1 MGRLNR
7 EGFEQY
13 DMTAVKLNIWQRG
26 LDAVRIAV
34 CDDNEIQ
41 RDITLQTVREY
52 LLELGDGSTIDTY
65 SSGRELVAAVEQGG
79 AYDVYI
85 MDIIMPDFDG
95 IETSKELRS
104 MSPTGEIVFLTNSNE
119 YAADSYG
126 VGALYYLLKPI
137 DKRKLYNVLQR
148 AADRLRR
155 METAGMLVTT
165 RTGVRRVLFQN
176 IIYAERCGRIMR
188 LHCLDGDFD
197 TVSLRDS
204 FKAAVAP
211 LLTDTRFYL
220 CGASCVLNLQHVVGV
235 REREATLDNG
245 VRLTLPRACAAPFR
259 TAWSDFWIAGR
270 DEYPQPADG

>member
-1 MGRLNR
+1 M
-7 EGFEQY
+7 
-13 DMTAVKLNIWQRG
+13 
-26 LDAVRIAV
+26 RIAV

-52 LLELGDGSTIDTY
+52 LFELDDGSTIDTY

-148 AADRLRR
+148 AADPDIIRRCKTAVGFLRQKDHILCQMGCKLLHRIVGGSIVQQNDLKILERL
-155 METAGMLVTT
+155 
-165 RTGVRRVLFQN
+165 LF
-176 IIYAERCGRIMR
+176 E
-188 LHCLDGDFD
+188 
-197 TVSLRDS
+197 
-204 FKAAVAP
+204 AV
-211 LLTDTRFYL
+211 
-220 CGASCVLNLQHVVGV
+220 Q
-235 REREATLDNG
+235 TLEG
-245 VRLTLPRACAAPFR
+245 ILPAV
-259 TAWSDFWIAGR
+259 IV
-270 DEYPQPADG
+270 

>member
-1 MGRLNR
+1 M
-7 EGFEQY
+7 
-13 DMTAVKLNIWQRG
+13 
-26 LDAVRIAV
+26 
-34 CDDNEIQ
+34 
-41 RDITLQTVREY
+41 
-52 LLELGDGSTIDTY
+52 
-65 SSGRELVAAVEQGG
+65 
-79 AYDVYI
+79 
-85 MDIIMPDFDG
+85 
-95 IETSKELRS
+95 
-104 MSPTGEIVFLTNSNE
+104 
-119 YAADSYG
+119 
-126 VGALYYLLKPI
+126 KP
-137 DKRKLYNVLQR
+137 
-148 AADRLRR
+148 
-155 METAGMLVTT
+155 

-220 CGASCVLNLQHVVGV
+220 CGASYVLNLQRVVGV

>member
-52 LLELGDGSTIDTY
+52 LLELDDGSTIDTY

-155 METAGMLVTT
+155 MEKAGMLVTT

-220 CGASCVLNLQHVVGV
+220 CGASYVLNLQHVVGV

>member
-52 LLELGDGSTIDTY
+52 LLELDDGSTIDTY

-259 TAWSDFWIAGR
+259 TAWSDVWIAGR

>member
-1 MGRLNR
+1 M
-7 EGFEQY
+7 
-13 DMTAVKLNIWQRG
+13 
-26 LDAVRIAV
+26 RIAV

-52 LLELGDGSTIDTY
+52 LFELDDGSTIDTY

-155 METAGMLVTT
+155 MEKAGMLVTT